1 MPLHD
6 VPVRRIVLAG
16 AFIAATVLLVVGVIV
31 LELRA
36 WGVPLD
42 GERGVAAE
50 PTFDGA
56 ALESAPQA
64 ERQRER
70 DAKQRLLN
78 ATGPVDGASGMAR
91 IPIATAMAL
100 MTQQGLRAATDG
112 PPPGAAAASGATKGG
127 R

>member
-1 MPLHD
+1 MPAHE
-6 VPVRRIVLAG
+6 VAVRRIALAG
-16 AFIAATVLLVVGVIV
+16 GLIAATVLLVVGVIV

-42 GERGVAAE
+42 GEREITAG

-56 ALESAPQA
+56 ALESAPQPQG
-64 ERQRER
+64 QRER

-78 ATGPVDGASGMAR
+78 ATGPADAAGVAR

-100 MTQQGLRAATDG
+100 MTQQGLRAAG
-112 PPPGAAAASGATKGG
+112 AAPAGAAASAANEGG

>member
-1 MPLHD
+1 MPAHD
-6 VPVRRIVLAG
+6 VSVRRIALAG
-16 AFIAATVLLVVGVIV
+16 GLIAATVALVVGVIV

-42 GERGVAAE
+42 GERDITAR

-56 ALESAPQA
+56 ALESAPQPQ
-64 ERQRER
+64 RQRER
-70 DAKQRLLN
+70 DAKQRLLD
-78 ATGPVDGASGMAR
+78 ATGPSDVAGTAR

-100 MTQQGLRAATDG
+100 MTQQGLRAA
-112 PPPGAAAASGATKGG
+112 GAAASAAQEGG